1 MKILIAEDE
10 NTTRR
15 RLEKF
20 LEDMD
25 YEVISCKDGIDAWE
39 VIQSENAPNLLI
51 LDWMM
56 PGMNGVEICRKV
68 REQGREPYTYIM
80 LLTMKDKQRDIV
92 YGMEA
97 GADDYITKPFN
108 QHELRVRLKAGRR
121 IVEMNKELLDARE
134 VLRKKVIYDD
144 LTGLY
149 NRHYMVEILEKEYAR
164 ALRHQTDLSCLLLDI
179 DYFKVINDTF
189 GHVFGDSVLRE
200 FSACLKRVA
209 RKYDFI
215 FRYGGEE
222 FMILLPNTGID
233 GALSV
238 AEKIRSTCESKVY
251 KDGINVTI
259 ATVSI
264 GVTSVKNHQPSE
276 SNELIAFA
284 DKALYRSK
292 SEGRN
297 KVSVYINDSSMQSS
311 EDKISENKDCRYL
324 RENISSILEKTK
336 KASVQ
341 SLCLLVRNLGATKYL
356 KHNHQVVRYIEL
368 IGERFNLPPS
378 VIESFKNVA
387 LLHDNFK
394 ILLKKTLKSKSKR
407 LNTSEKRE
415 IESHPDMMAEL
426 TELFDFFVNERSI
439 LQHHHENYD
448 GSGYPVGLKGNEIPL
463 GARIFA
469 IVDAMVAMSSERSFR
484 KNLLPEDV
492 IREFAD
498 NAGIQ
503 FDPKL
508 VLVFFDILK
517 KQGLLSV
524 SEAVLTKAQK
534 KVREAMVKC

>member
-20 LEDMD
+20 LKDMD
-25 YEVISCKDGIDAWE
+25 YEVISCKDGLDAWE

-68 REQGREPYTYIM
+68 REQGREPYTYIL
-80 LLTMKDKQRDIV
+80 LLTMKDKQEDII

-134 VLRKKVIYDD
+134 VLRKKIIYDN

-149 NRHYMVEILEKEYAR
+149 SRHYMLEILEKEYAR
-164 ALRHQTDLSCLLLDI
+164 ALRHQTDLSCLLIDI

-200 FSACLKRVA
+200 FSACLKLVA

-233 GALSV
+233 GARSV
-238 AEKIRSTCESKVY
+238 AEKIRSICESKVY

-264 GVTSVKNHQPSE
+264 GVSSVKNHQPSE

-292 SEGRN
+292 SKGRN
-297 KVSVYINDSSMQSS
+297 RVSVYINDSSIQSS

-336 KASVQ
+336 KASIQ
-341 SLCLLVRNLGATKYL
+341 SLCLMVRNLGATKYL
-356 KHNHQVVRYIEL
+356 KHNHQVLQYIEL

-378 VIESFKNVA
+378 VIESFKNAA

-394 ILLKKTLKSKSKR
+394 ILLKKTLKSKSNR
-407 LNTSEKRE
+407 LKTREKIE

-426 TELFDFFVNERSI
+426 TELFDFFANERSI

-498 NAGIQ
+498 SAGIQ

-508 VLVFFDILK
+508 VLMFFDILK

-524 SEAVLTKAQK
+524 SEAVLTKAKK

>member
-20 LEDMD
+20 LKDMD
-25 YEVISCKDGIDAWE
+25 YEVISCKDGLDAWE

-68 REQGREPYTYIM
+68 REQGREPYTYIL
-80 LLTMKDKQRDIV
+80 LLTMKDKQEDII

-134 VLRKKVIYDD
+134 VLRKKVIYDN

-149 NRHYMVEILEKEYAR
+149 SRHYMLEILEKEYAR
-164 ALRHQTDLSCLLLDI
+164 ALRHQTDLSCLLIDI

-200 FSACLKRVA
+200 FSASLKLVA

-233 GALSV
+233 GARSV
-238 AEKIRSTCESKVY
+238 AEKIRSICESKVY

-264 GVTSVKNHQPSE
+264 GVSSVKNHQPSE

-292 SEGRN
+292 SKGRN
-297 KVSVYINDSSMQSS
+297 RVSVYINDSSIQSS

-336 KASVQ
+336 KASIQ
-341 SLCLLVRNLGATKYL
+341 SLCLMVRNLGATKYL
-356 KHNHQVVRYIEL
+356 KHNHQVLQYIEL

-378 VIESFKNVA
+378 VIESFKNAA

-394 ILLKKTLKSKSKR
+394 ILLKKTLKSKSNR
-407 LNTSEKRE
+407 LKTREKIE
-415 IESHPDMMAEL
+415 IESHPYMMAEL
-426 TELFDFFVNERSI
+426 TELFDFFANERTL
-439 LQHHHENYD
+439 LQQHHENFD
-448 GSGYPVGLKGNEIPL
+448 GSGYPVGIKGNEISL

-498 NAGIQ
+498 SAGIQ

-508 VLVFFDILK
+508 VLMFFDILK

-524 SEAVLTKAQK
+524 SEAVLTKAKK

>member
-20 LEDMD
+20 LKDMD
-25 YEVISCKDGIDAWE
+25 YEVISCKDGLDAWE

-68 REQGREPYTYIM
+68 REQGREPYTYIL
-80 LLTMKDKQRDIV
+80 LLTMKDKQEDII

-134 VLRKKVIYDD
+134 VLRKKIIYDN

-149 NRHYMVEILEKEYAR
+149 SRHYMVEILEKEYAR
-164 ALRHQTDLSCLLLDI
+164 ALRHQTDLSCLLIDI

-200 FSACLKRVA
+200 FSACLKLVA

-233 GALSV
+233 GARSV
-238 AEKIRSTCESKVY
+238 AEKIRSICESKVY

-264 GVTSVKNHQPSE
+264 GVSSVKNHQPSE

-292 SEGRN
+292 SKGRN
-297 KVSVYINDSSMQSS
+297 RVSVYINDSSIQSS

-336 KASVQ
+336 KASIQ
-341 SLCLLVRNLGATKYL
+341 SLCLMVRNLGATKYL
-356 KHNHQVVRYIEL
+356 KHNHQVLQYIEL

-378 VIESFKNVA
+378 VIESFKNAA

-394 ILLKKTLKSKSKR
+394 ILLKKTLKSKSNR
-407 LNTSEKRE
+407 LKTREKIE

-426 TELFDFFVNERSI
+426 TELFDFFANERSI

-498 NAGIQ
+498 SAGIQ

-508 VLVFFDILK
+508 VLMFFDILK

-524 SEAVLTKAQK
+524 SEAVLTKAKK

>member
-1 MKILIAEDE
+1 
-10 NTTRR
+10 
-15 RLEKF
+15 
-20 LEDMD
+20 
-25 YEVISCKDGIDAWE
+25 
-39 VIQSENAPNLLI
+39 
-51 LDWMM
+51 
-56 PGMNGVEICRKV
+56 
-68 REQGREPYTYIM
+68 
-80 LLTMKDKQRDIV
+80 
-92 YGMEA
+92 
-97 GADDYITKPFN
+97 
-108 QHELRVRLKAGRR
+108 
-121 IVEMNKELLDARE
+121 MNKELLDARE
-134 VLRKKVIYDD
+134 VLRKKIIYDN

-149 NRHYMVEILEKEYAR
+149 SRHYMLEILEKEYAR
-164 ALRHQTDLSCLLLDI
+164 ALRHQTDLSCLLIDI

-200 FSACLKRVA
+200 FSACLKLVA

-233 GALSV
+233 GARSV
-238 AEKIRSTCESKVY
+238 AEKIRSICESKVY

-264 GVTSVKNHQPSE
+264 GVSSVKNHQPSE

-292 SEGRN
+292 SKGRN
-297 KVSVYINDSSMQSS
+297 RVSVYINDSSIQSS

-336 KASVQ
+336 KASIQ
-341 SLCLLVRNLGATKYL
+341 SLCLMVRNLGATKYL
-356 KHNHQVVRYIEL
+356 KHNHQVLQYIEL

-378 VIESFKNVA
+378 VIESFKNAA

-394 ILLKKTLKSKSKR
+394 ILLKKTLKSKSNR
-407 LNTSEKRE
+407 LKTREKIE

-426 TELFDFFVNERSI
+426 TELFDFFANERSI

-498 NAGIQ
+498 SAGIQ

-508 VLVFFDILK
+508 VLMFFDILK

-524 SEAVLTKAQK
+524 SEAVLTKAKK